1 MNLISWKSKPRFSL
15 FILAPGDQPSLSIK
29 LLQLTASPPKLALQM
44 LVGTVYAASYT
55 GDLLGVV
62 LLPTASLD
70 CFLQSWVLFVA
81 PHSLDTDI

>member
-1 MNLISWKSKPRFSL
+1 
-15 FILAPGDQPSLSIK
+15 
-29 LLQLTASPPKLALQM
+29 M

-70 CFLQSWVLFVA
+70 CFLQSWALFVA
-81 PHSLDTDI
+81 PHSLDMTSDKVPCLEHDGEGIQPCLTCHVSS